1 MNKTQ
6 SRTILTE
13 PAEIFYTL
21 ASVSSL
27 YPSHLHF
34 LPSLVTP
41 PSPHPLSLSH
51 HFPVALSP
59 IPILPH
65 RSPSSYSPHPAL
77 MLLCTD
83 QIASLFPVICFTL
96 IFMKKGEDE
105 EDEVGGGGGDDSGAY
120 EDNGAEMK
128 EEKMRE
134 KGGERKRRWG
144 GGVTEEEA
152 RKADR
157 GVSHRHITI
166 S

>member
-105 EDEVGGGGGDDSGAY
+105 EDEVGGGRRRWLGGIRRQWSWDERG
-120 EDNGAEMK
+120 EDE
-128 EEKMRE
+128 R
-134 KGGERKRRWG
+134 KGGW
-144 GGVTEEEA
+144 EEEEMG
-152 RKADR
+152 RR
-157 GVSHRHITI
+157 SHRRR